1 MTRMSASLAQQAL
14 QLPPPE
20 RLHLIEQLWDSLAAE
35 GSTPELTDTQ
45 RSELD
50 ARLED
55 LARNPDVGR
64 PWSEVRADLEARR
77 R

>member
-1 MTRMSASLAQQAL
+1 MDRSLSQQAL

-20 RLHLIEQLWDSLAAE
+20 RLHLIEELWDSLVTD
-35 GSTPELTDTQ
+35 GSTPEVTDAQ

-50 ARLED
+50 ARLDD
-55 LARNPDVGR
+55 LERNPDAGR
-64 PWSEVRADLEARR
+64 PWHEVREALEARR